1 MKKHFNTT
9 GPCHPGKHYML
20 PAQERCS
27 GLAGLIAREYYF
39 VIHAARQTGKTTL
52 LLDLIKELNGSGDY
66 HALYCSLESVQG
78 IDDAEKGIPAVVEVL
93 KAQTAYDEALERYA
107 FAERAD
113 YRANMLLRRT
123 LTDFC
128 KKLGKPLV
136 ILFDEADCLSGGT
149 LISFLRQLRDGFV
162 NRNQISFVHSVGLVG
177 MRNIRDYKA
186 QVRDG
191 SQSVGSASPFNI
203 VSEIFT
209 LRNFTR
215 DEITQLYEQH
225 TEQSGQV
232 FSEEA
237 VRRIY
242 HHTGGQPWLV
252 NAVAREI
259 VDGILGSNFSKK
271 ISPEHAGQA
280 AENIIRRRDTHIDSL
295 LERLKEKRVQKIVE
309 PVITGE
315 RRDYDSLGDDC
326 QYVLDLGLL
335 RESSQGLVPSNPIY
349 AEVIVRTLSFRSQ
362 REMDDA
368 DYPPKAPAYLK
379 DDILDMKKLLSDFQS
394 FWRRNSE
401 IWTEAYQYKEAAPH
415 LILQAFMQRII
426 NRGGRISREL
436 ATGRGRLDLCI
447 HYRNVSYPIEL
458 KLRYGES
465 TYEEG
470 KTQLIRY
477 MEKMECTE
485 GWLIVFDRRKTP
497 SWDEKI
503 FWKTATVESRTLN
516 IVGC

>member
-9 GPCHPGKHYML
+9 GPCHPGEHYML
-20 PAQERCS
+20 PAQARCE
-27 GLAGLIAREYYF
+27 GLAGLIAQKHYF
-39 VIHAARQTGKTTL
+39 VIHAAHETGKTTL
-52 LLDLIKELNGSGDY
+52 LLDLVRELNGSGDY
-66 HALYCSLESVQG
+66 HALYCSLGTAEG
-78 IDDAEKGIPAVVEVL
+78 IDDPERGIPAVVRSLKLEVEFN
-93 KAQTAYDEALERYA
+93 EALEKYV
-107 FAERAD
+107 FAEKAD
-113 YRANMLLRRT
+113 YSDFNNVLVKSLSC
-123 LTDFC
+123 FC
-128 KKLGKPLV
+128 KKLDRPLV
-136 ILFDEADCLSGGT
+136 ILFNDMDCLSYET
-149 LISFLRQLRDGFV
+149 RNSFLLQLRDGFV
-162 NRNQISFVHSVGLVG
+162 NRDQIPFVHSVGLVG
-177 MRNIRDYKA
+177 MRNIRDYKF
-186 QVRDG
+186 QVRDEH
-191 SQSVGSASPFNI
+191 QSFSSASPLDI
-203 VSEIFT
+203 VSETFK
-209 LRNFTR
+209 LRDFTR

-259 VDGILGSNFSKK
+259 VDGILGSDFSKE

-379 DDILDMKKLLSDFQS
+379 GDRLDMKKLLRDFQS

-401 IWTEAYQYKEAAPH
+401 IWTEAYQYRAYA
-415 LILQAFMQRII
+415 
-426 NRGGRISREL
+426 
-436 ATGRGRLDLCI
+436 
-447 HYRNVSYPIEL
+447 
-458 KLRYGES
+458 
-465 TYEEG
+465 
-470 KTQLIRY
+470 
-477 MEKMECTE
+477 
-485 GWLIVFDRRKTP
+485 
-497 SWDEKI
+497 
-503 FWKTATVESRTLN
+503 
-516 IVGC
+516 